1 MSQRSLVFRCVA
13 SVMTILL
20 IFPAGTSSRV
30 EAETLR
36 FPAVRDL
43 YVSSA
48 SGEEEGNNGASPR
61 LKVKGYQEFS
71 LLDFDL
77 SELRGRRIKEAKIGV
92 KLASEER
99 LRQVTVGSIVVPW
112 NEGDGTSYAKTPGAS
127 SFRWRETPSVPWS
140 DAVSDDVY
148 SDITS
153 VTFGEGGSFWASA
166 EASEPVDGWQ
176 TIPID
181 PRVAAARAV
190 GISTGFVFF
199 DDVGTELRRRGTDG
213 EEVEIRLFPNRFFYS
228 RDQNSASTPYLEV
241 VVEEEVSE
249 KLDQGKVAAPTE
261 LAARTD
267 GLPWGEVEISWT
279 APNPTSRRL
288 IGFRARI
295 DGVEVP
301 QSLIPAPKINGYAT
315 SRERYVARLS
325 NLGLKPGKPKKLEL
339 VAVDELG
346 GQSAPA
352 ALLFDVSDDK
362 PSDWNDLVGV
372 GKKRGRSGVASR
384 NGASKSQESA
394 KTERNKNDAASFK
407 NALPFLAGSKVAVL
421 HEFDKTTE
429 TGEAIPRRSENY
441 AASNAIWNARE
452 RRIDLAAARGEF
464 VGFQLAFEGEARKV
478 RAEIRWSRALTDG
491 NIRSS
496 VLSRETKKNARTTSR
511 SQDNGS
517 ESGPQATFYRLARVE
532 TPRGKIGD
540 PAIPFETL
548 ETDLNAGCDSI
559 YCELYVPKDAV
570 AGERRGTLRLTSD
583 GETLDLNIY
592 LTVWNFNIPNELSFL
607 PEMNCYSLPS
617 NELEYY
623 RLAQLHR
630 TYINRVPYSHRG
642 TVGDG
647 LAPKYDAA
655 TRSFDWR
662 DWDRRFG
669 SLFDGSAFADSPRG
683 ATPIEAFYLPFFE
696 NFPANIFEEYDE
708 TVRPVDAAFSEEY
721 KASFR
726 AALTDAAEHFAD
738 SGWSDSRFL
747 FYLNN
752 KMDYKRNGWS
762 RASSPWLLDEPASF
776 QDFTA
781 LRFFA
786 KQLEAA
792 LADANIAT
800 KSRNAKKNKS
810 NSSNARPIL
819 FRADISRPQWS
830 RDSLDG
836 LLDVNV
842 VGGDVFR
849 RYNRR
854 VMERRDRFGEL
865 VYAYGTTAAPE
876 LNGWQP
882 VAWALDA
889 WSRGADGIVPW
900 QTIGNDESWKNG
912 DELSLFYPATEESG
926 GKVVASIRLK
936 AYRRG
941 QQDVEYLTALCNAT
955 GRPRWDVAQA
965 LRKRFPLEV
974 RSTFRYSEDAGTQDY
989 PNFSPDEWERLRREI
1004 GAFLSETASF
1014 KK

>member
-1 MSQRSLVFRCVA
+1 MTRRWRLGVFRVVLIA
-13 SVMTILL
+13 AAWILS
-20 IFPAGTSSRV
+20 AGGTRARV

-71 LLDFDL
+71 LLDFNVA
-77 SELRGRRIKEAKIGV
+77 SLRGRRIKEAKIGV

-99 LRQVTVGSIVVPW
+99 LHQVTVGSIVVPW

-127 SFRWRETPSVPWS
+127 SFRWRANPNEPWS
-140 DAVSDDVY
+140 DAVSADVY

-153 VTFGEGGSFWASA
+153 VTFGEGGSFWSCD

-181 PRVAAARAV
+181 PRLVAARAV

-199 DDVGTELRRRGTDG
+199 DDVGTELIRRGADG

-241 VVEEEVSE
+241 VVDEEVEKKEKKSE
-249 KLDQGKVAAPTE
+249 RLAAPSE
-261 LAARTD
+261 LAVRTD
-267 GLPWGEVEISWT
+267 GLPWGEAEIAWT
-279 APNPTSRRL
+279 APSDAKRRI
-288 IGFRARI
+288 IGFQAQI
-295 DGVEVP
+295 DGVDVP

-315 SRERYVARLS
+315 PNERYVARLS
-325 NLGLKPGKPKKLEL
+325 NLGLKPGKTKKLEL

-346 GQSAPA
+346 ERSAPA
-352 ALLFDVSDDK
+352 TSRFDVSDDK
-362 PSDWNDLVGV
+362 PSDWNDLVVVKKGGTS
-372 GKKRGRSGVASR
+372 GKKTP
-384 NGASKSQESA
+384 SKVKRTS
-394 KTERNKNDAASFK
+394 NL
-407 NALPFLAGSKVAVL
+407 NAQFPRLAGSKVFVL
-421 HEFDKTTE
+421 NEFDKITE
-429 TGEAIPRRSENY
+429 TGELIPRRPDDY
-441 AASNAIWNARE
+441 KMSNAIWNARE
-452 RRIDLAAARGEF
+452 RQIDLAGARGEF
-464 VGFQLAFEGEARKV
+464 VGFQIAFDGDARKV
-478 RAEIRWSRALTDG
+478 RAAIRWNNNNVNKGKEIT
-491 NIRSS
+491 S
-496 VLSRETKKNARTTSR
+496 VEKDKRGKSAKPTPR
-511 SQDNGS
+511 
-517 ESGPQATFYRLARVE
+517 ATFYRLARVE
-532 TPRGKIGD
+532 TARGKIGD
-540 PAIPFETL
+540 PAIPFATSET
-548 ETDLNAGCDSI
+548 NVNSGCDAF
-559 YCELYVPKDAV
+559 YCELYVPKDAD
-570 AGERRGTLRLTSD
+570 AGERQGTLRLAAN
-583 GETLDLNIY
+583 GETLDLKIN
-592 LTVWNFNIPNELSFL
+592 LTVWNFNIPNKLSFL
-607 PEMNCYSLPS
+607 PEMNCYSLPE

-623 RLAQLHR
+623 KLAQLHR

-708 TVRPVDAAFSEEY
+708 NVRPVDAAFSDDY
-721 KASFR
+721 KKSLR
-726 AALTDAAEHFAD
+726 AALTAAAEHFVE
-738 SGWSDSRFL
+738 SGWNDSRFL

-786 KQLEAA
+786 SQLRLA
-792 LADANIAT
+792 LENVDVAT
-800 KSRNAKKNKS
+800 DGNKRRKTEVA
-810 NSSNARPIL
+810 SSNARPIL

-854 VMERRDRFGEL
+854 VMERRDRFDEL

-889 WSRGADGIVPW
+889 WTLGANGIVPW
-900 QTIGNDESWKNG
+900 QTIGNDESWKKG
-912 DELSLFYPATEESG
+912 DELSLFYPANEESG

-965 LRKRFPLEV
+965 LRKRLPLEA
-974 RSTFRYSEDAGTQDY
+974 RSTFRYAEDAGTQDY
-989 PNFSPDEWERLRREI
+989 PNFSSDEWERLRREI
-1004 GAFLSETASF
+1004 GAFLSETASS
-1014 KK
+1014 KE

>member
-1 MSQRSLVFRCVA
+1 MGIFRGVVLRTTTFFIA
-13 SVMTILL
+13 ITGVLGRL
-20 IFPAGTSSRV
+20 

-71 LLDFDL
+71 LLDFDVA
-77 SELRGRRIKEAKIGV
+77 SLRGRRIKEAKIGV

-99 LRQVTVGSIVVPW
+99 LHQVTVGSIVVPW
-112 NEGDGTSYAKTPGAS
+112 NEGDGAGYAKVEGAS
-127 SFRWRETPSVPWS
+127 SFRWRETPKIPWS
-140 DAVSDDVY
+140 DSVGVDVY

-153 VTFGEGGSFWASA
+153 VTFGEGGSCWACG
-166 EASEPVDGWQ
+166 EASDPVDGRQ
-176 TIPID
+176 TIASD
-181 PRVAAARAV
+181 PRLVVARAV
-190 GISTGFVFF
+190 GISTGFVLF
-199 DDVGTELRRRGTDG
+199 DDVGTELIRRGSDG

-241 VVEEEVSE
+241 VVEEEVE
-249 KLDQGKVAAPTE
+249 ENGTRRPTAPTE
-261 LAARTD
+261 LAVRTD
-267 GLPWGEVEISWT
+267 GLPWGEAEISWRASQT
-279 APNPTSRRL
+279 TRRRL
-288 IGFRARI
+288 VGFEAQI
-295 DGVEVP
+295 DGVAVP
-301 QSLIPAPKINGYAT
+301 QSMIPAPKINGYTA
-315 SRERYVARLS
+315 SSEVFIARLS
-325 NLGLKPGKPKKLEL
+325 NLGLKPGKTKKLEL

-346 GQSAPA
+346 ERSAPA
-352 ALLFDVSDDK
+352 TLRFDVSDDK
-362 PSDWNDLVGV
+362 PCDWNDLVAV
-372 GKKRGRSGVASR
+372 KGRSASVR
-384 NGASKSQESA
+384 KTSTKVNRGGASSVKSARLGNASPPML
-394 KTERNKNDAASFK
+394 AASK
-407 NALPFLAGSKVAVL
+407 IAVL
-421 HEFDKTTE
+421 NEFDKVDE
-429 TGEAIPRRSENY
+429 SGELIPRRPESY
-441 AASNAIWNARE
+441 ATSNVIWDARE
-452 RRIDLAAARGEF
+452 RRINLAAARGEF
-464 VGFQLAFEGEARKV
+464 IGFQLAFEGDAQKV
-478 RAEIRWSRALTDG
+478 RAEIRWNKTVNADQKRVSGKRNKGG
-491 NIRSS
+491 ND
-496 VLSRETKKNARTTSR
+496 AA
-511 SQDNGS
+511 
-517 ESGPQATFYRLARVE
+517 PQTAFYRLERVE
-532 TPRGKIGD
+532 TARGKVGD
-540 PAIPFETL
+540 PALPLATAEL
-548 ETDLNAGCDSI
+548 DVTDGRDAF
-559 YCELYVPKDAV
+559 YCELYVPNDAPT
-570 AGERRGTLRLTSD
+570 GERTGTLRLTAN
-583 GETLDLNIY
+583 GETLDLKIL

-655 TRSFDWR
+655 TRSFDWN

-669 SLFDGSAFADSPRG
+669 PLFDGSAFADSPRG

-708 TVRPVDAAFSEEY
+708 TARPVDAAFSDDY

-726 AALTDAAEHFAD
+726 KALADAAEHFTE
-738 SGWSDSRFL
+738 SGWNDSRFL

-786 KQLEAA
+786 SQLRLA
-792 LADANIAT
+792 LDDADMVTQGNGSVKT
-800 KSRNAKKNKS
+800 KNASAKT
-810 NSSNARPIL
+810 RPIL

-830 RDSLDG
+830 RDALDG

-842 VGGDVFR
+842 VGGDAFR

-854 VMERRDRFGEL
+854 VLERRDRFGEL
-865 VYAYGTTAAPE
+865 VYAYGTTAGPD

-889 WSRGADGIVPW
+889 WTLGADGIVPW
-900 QTIGNDESWKNG
+900 QTIGNDESWKKG
-912 DELSLFYPATEESG
+912 DELSLFYPATEKSG

-965 LRKRFPLEV
+965 LRKRLTLEA
-974 RSTFRYSEDAGTQDY
+974 RSTFRYAEDAGTQDY
-989 PNFSPDEWERLRREI
+989 PDFSSEDWERLRREI
-1004 GAFLSETASF
+1004 GAYLSEVASSNE
-1014 KK
+1014 

>member
-1 MSQRSLVFRCVA
+1 MTRRILALRGAVSTVA
-13 SVMTILL
+13 TFWILWT
-20 IFPAGTSSRV
+20 AAVARAET
-30 EAETLR
+30 ETLR

-43 YVSSA
+43 CVSSA
-48 SGEEEGNNGASPR
+48 SGEEDGNNGASPR

-71 LLDFDL
+71 LLDFDVAR
-77 SELRGRRIKEAKIGV
+77 LRGRRIKEAKIGV
-92 KLASEER
+92 KLSSEER
-99 LRQVTVGSIVVPW
+99 LHQVTVGSIVAPW
-112 NEGDGTSYAKTPGAS
+112 TEGDGASYAKTAGAS
-127 SFRWRETPSVPWS
+127 SFRWRANPNVPWS
-140 DAVSDDVY
+140 DAVENDVY

-153 VTFGEGGSFWASA
+153 VTFGEGGSFWACG
-166 EASEPVDGWQ
+166 EASEPIDGWQ

-181 PRVAAARAV
+181 PRLVAARAA

-199 DDVGTELRRRGTDG
+199 DDVGTELIRRGPNG

-228 RDQNSASTPYLEV
+228 RDQNNASAPYLEV
-241 VVEEEVSE
+241 IVEKEVKYAKEPTS
-249 KLDQGKVAAPTE
+249 APIG
-261 LAARTD
+261 LAARTE

-279 APNPTSRRL
+279 TPETTARRL
-288 IGFRARI
+288 VGFQARI
-295 DGVEVP
+295 DGVDVP
-301 QSLIPAPKINGYAT
+301 QSLIPAPKINGY
-315 SRERYVARLS
+315 SMSSERYVARLS
-325 NLGLKPGKPKKLEL
+325 RLGLKPGKTKKFEL

-346 GQSAPA
+346 ERSAPA
-352 ALLFDVSDDK
+352 TLRFDVSDDK
-362 PSDWNDLVGV
+362 PSDWKDLVAV
-372 GKKRGRSGVASR
+372 NKSSASQKKRA
-384 NGASKSQESA
+384 A
-394 KTERNKNDAASFK
+394 KTKPISDLNSDVDRDKSS
-407 NALPFLAGSKVAVL
+407 ALPTLAGTKVAVL
-421 HEFDKTTE
+421 NEFDKTTE
-429 TGEAIPRRSENY
+429 SGEAIPARSENY
-441 AASNAIWNARE
+441 TASNAIWNARE

-464 VGFQLAFEGEARKV
+464 VGFQLAFEGGARKV
-478 RAEIRWSRALTDG
+478 RGEIRWNKTVTGDKKTSSNVGASAKKSAKPTAQLKGKTDD
-491 NIRSS
+491 
-496 VLSRETKKNARTTSR
+496 AA
-511 SQDNGS
+511 
-517 ESGPQATFYRLARVE
+517 PQTAFYRLARVE
-532 TPRGKIGD
+532 TTRGKIGD
-540 PAIPFETL
+540 PAIPLETL
-548 ETDLNAGCDSI
+548 ETTVNAGRDAI
-559 YCELYVPKDAV
+559 YCEIYVPKDAV
-570 AGERRGTLRLTSD
+570 AGERRGTLRLTSN
-583 GETLDLNIY
+583 GETLDLKIC

-607 PEMNCYSLPS
+607 PEMNCYSLPA

-623 RLAQLHR
+623 KLAQLHR

-647 LAPKYDAA
+647 LAPKYDVA

-669 SLFDGSAFADSPRG
+669 PLFDGSAFADSPRG

-708 TVRPVDAAFSEEY
+708 TVRPVEAAFSDDY
-721 KASFR
+721 KTSLR
-726 AALTDAAEHFAD
+726 AALTAAAKHFSE
-738 SGWSDSRFL
+738 SGWDDSRFL

-786 KQLEAA
+786 SQLRQA
-792 LADANIAT
+792 LDDAKLAT
-800 KSRNAKKNKS
+800 KSNNARETQNVSPKT
-810 NSSNARPIL
+810 RPIL

-854 VMERRDRFGEL
+854 VLERRDRFGGL

-889 WSRGADGIVPW
+889 WSLGADGIVPW
-900 QTIGNDESWKNG
+900 QTIGNDESWKKG
-912 DELSLFYPATEESG
+912 DELSLFYPATKESG

-965 LRKRFPLEV
+965 LRKRLTLEA
-974 RSTFRYSEDAGTQDY
+974 RSTFRNAEDAGTQDY
-989 PNFSPDEWERLRREI
+989 PDFSPDEWERLRREI
-1004 GAFLSETASF
+1004 GAFLSETASS
-1014 KK
+1014 KE

>member
-1 MSQRSLVFRCVA
+1 MSQRWRLGGRRVVLIA
-13 SVMTILL
+13 TILL
-20 IFPAGTSSRV
+20 LCAVGTRGRV

-36 FPAVRDL
+36 FPAIRDL

-71 LLDFDL
+71 LLDFDVA
-77 SELRGRRIKEAKIGV
+77 SLRGRRIKEAKIGV

-99 LRQVTVGSIVVPW
+99 LHQVTVGSIVVPW

-127 SFRWRETPSVPWS
+127 SFRWRANPSVPWS
-140 DAVSDDVY
+140 DALDNDVY

-153 VTFGEGGSFWASA
+153 VTFGEGGTFWACG
-166 EASEPVDGWQ
+166 EASQPVDGWQ
-176 TIPID
+176 TIPVD
-181 PRVAAARAV
+181 PRLVAARAV

-199 DDVGTELRRRGTDG
+199 DDVGTELIRRGTDG

-241 VVEEEVSE
+241 VVDEEVGEKEKKSE
-249 KLDQGKVAAPTE
+249 RIAAPSKL
-261 LAARTD
+261 LAQTD

-279 APNPTSRRL
+279 ASSASERRI
-288 IGFRARI
+288 IGFQAQI
-295 DGVEVP
+295 DGVDVP
-301 QSLIPAPKINGYAT
+301 QSLIPAPKINGYST
-315 SRERYVARLS
+315 PSERYVARLS
-325 NLGLKPGKPKKLEL
+325 NLGLQPGKTKKLEL

-346 GQSAPA
+346 KRSAPA
-352 ALLFDVSDDK
+352 TLRFDVSNYK
-362 PSDWNDLVGV
+362 PSDWNDLVAV
-372 GKKRGRSGVASR
+372 KEEE
-384 NGASKSQESA
+384 ASKR
-394 KTERNKNDAASFK
+394 KTSSKVKQASNL
-407 NALPFLAGSKVAVL
+407 NALLPKLAGSKVAVL
-421 HEFDKTTE
+421 NEFDKITE
-429 TGEAIPRRSENY
+429 SGELIPTRSEGY
-441 AASNAIWNARE
+441 KTSNAIWNARE

-464 VGFQLAFEGEARKV
+464 VGFQIAFDGDARKV
-478 RAEIRWSRALTDG
+478 SAALRWGSVVNDSKTRGSVNDDNQKKRAITAPR
-491 NIRSS
+491 
-496 VLSRETKKNARTTSR
+496 
-511 SQDNGS
+511 
-517 ESGPQATFYRLARVE
+517 ATFYRLSRVE
-532 TPRGKIGD
+532 TARGKIGD
-540 PAIPFETL
+540 PAIPIATSEISV
-548 ETDLNAGCDSI
+548 NGGCDAI
-559 YCELYVPKDAV
+559 YCELYVPKDADV
-570 AGERRGTLRLTSD
+570 GERRGTLRLAAN
-583 GETLDLNIY
+583 GETLDLKIHLN
-592 LTVWNFNIPNELSFL
+592 VWNFVIPNELSFL
-607 PEMNCYSLPS
+607 PEMNCYSLPA

-623 RLAQLHR
+623 KMAQLHR

-708 TVRPVDAAFSEEY
+708 NVRPVDAAFSEDY
-721 KASFR
+721 KKSLR
-726 AALTDAAEHFAD
+726 AALTAAAEHFSE
-738 SGWSDSRFL
+738 SGWDSSRFL

-786 KQLEAA
+786 SQLRLA
-792 LADANIAT
+792 LEDFDDATESN
-800 KSRNAKKNKS
+800 KSRKMENASSKK
-810 NSSNARPIL
+810 RPIL

-849 RYNRR
+849 RYNYR
-854 VMERRDRFGEL
+854 VTERRNRFDEL

-876 LNGWQP
+876 SNGWQP

-889 WSRGADGIVPW
+889 WSLGADGIVPW
-900 QTIGNDESWKNG
+900 QTIGNDESWKKG

-955 GRPRWDVAQA
+955 GRPRWDVARA
-965 LRKRFPLEV
+965 LRKRLTLEA
-974 RSTFRYSEDAGTQDY
+974 RSTFRYAEDAGTQDY
-989 PNFSPDEWERLRREI
+989 PSFSSDEWERMRREI

-1014 KK
+1014 KE

>member
-1 MSQRSLVFRCVA
+1 MTRCILKWRGV
-13 SVMTILL
+13 VLKMTTCFILFSGAL
-20 IFPAGTSSRV
+20 SSV

-36 FPAVRDL
+36 FQAVRDL

-71 LLDFDL
+71 LLDFDVA
-77 SELRGRRIKEAKIGV
+77 SLRGRRIKEAKIGV
-92 KLASEER
+92 KLSSEER
-99 LRQVTVGSIVVPW
+99 LHQVTVGSIVAPW
-112 NEGDGTSYAKTPGAS
+112 REGDGTSYTKTAGAS
-127 SFRWRETPSVPWS
+127 SFRWRETPNVPWS
-140 DAVSDDVY
+140 DALGRDVY

-153 VTFGEGGSFWASA
+153 VTFGEGGSFWACG
-166 EASEPVDGWQ
+166 EAFEPADGWQ

-181 PRVAAARAV
+181 PRLVAARAA

-199 DDVGTELRRRGTDG
+199 DDVGTELIRRGADG
-213 EEVEIRLFPNRFFYS
+213 EDVEIRLFPNRFFYS
-228 RDQNSASTPYLEV
+228 RDQNNASAPYLEV
-241 VVEEEVSE
+241 VVEEEVNDAGPPS
-249 KLDQGKVAAPTE
+249 APVE

-279 APNPTSRRL
+279 ASKATSSRL
-288 IGFRARI
+288 IGFQARI
-295 DGVEVP
+295 DGVDVP
-301 QSLIPAPKINGYAT
+301 QTLIPAPKINGYST
-315 SRERYVARLS
+315 SSERYIARLS
-325 NLGLKPGKPKKLEL
+325 NLELKPGKTKKLEL

-346 GQSAPA
+346 ERSLPA
-352 ALLFDVSDDK
+352 TLRFDVSDDK
-362 PSDWNDLVGV
+362 TSDWNDLIAV
-372 GKKRGRSGVASR
+372 KKPSA
-384 NGASKSQESA
+384 AEKKTSA
-394 KTERNKNDAASFK
+394 KCKRISDSNEKNVRDK
-407 NALPFLAGSKVAVL
+407 NASLPTLAGSKIAVL
-421 HEFDKTTE
+421 NEFDKTTE
-429 TGEAIPRRSENY
+429 TGEAIPARPENY
-441 AASNAIWNARE
+441 TTSTAIWNARE

-464 VGFQLAFEGEARKV
+464 VGFQLAFEGDARKV
-478 RAEIRWSRALTDG
+478 RGEIRWSKTTTGDEKKTSDDVVA
-491 NIRSS
+491 
-496 VLSRETKKNARTTSR
+496 TKKSAEPT
-511 SQDNGS
+511 
-517 ESGPQATFYRLARVE
+517 PQLKRKNDDAAPQTAFYRLARVE

-540 PAIPFETL
+540 PAIPLERL
-548 ETDLNAGCDSI
+548 ETTVNAGRDAV
-559 YCELYVPKDAV
+559 YCEIYVPKDAV
-570 AGERRGTLRLTSD
+570 AGERRGTLRLTSN
-583 GETLDLNIY
+583 GETLDLKIN
-592 LTVWNFNIPNELSFL
+592 LTIWNFCIPNELSFL
-607 PEMNCYSLPS
+607 PEMNCYSLPA
-617 NELEYY
+617 NEIEYY
-623 RLAQLHR
+623 KLAQLHR

-669 SLFDGSAFADSPRG
+669 ALFDGSAFADSPRG

-708 TVRPVDAAFSEEY
+708 TVRPIEAGFSEDY
-721 KASFR
+721 KKSLR
-726 AALTDAAEHFAD
+726 AALTDAAEHFAEL
-738 SGWSDSRFL
+738 GWNDSRFL

-786 KQLEAA
+786 SQLRQA
-792 LADANIAT
+792 LEDAELAT
-800 KSRNAKKNKS
+800 NKNGTRKTKNGFS
-810 NSSNARPIL
+810 KARSIL

-842 VGGDVFR
+842 VAGDVFR
-849 RYNRR
+849 RYNYR
-854 VMERRDRFGEL
+854 VLERRDRFGEL
-865 VYAYGTTAAPE
+865 VYAYGTTVAPE

-889 WSRGADGIVPW
+889 WSLGADGIVPW
-900 QTIGNDESWKNG
+900 QTIGNDESWKKG

-955 GRPRWDVAQA
+955 GRPRWDVAPA
-965 LRKRFPLEV
+965 LRKRLTLEA
-974 RSTFRYSEDAGTQDY
+974 RSTFRYAEDAGTQDY
-989 PNFSPDEWERLRREI
+989 PDFSSDEWERMRREI
-1004 GAFLSETASF
+1004 GAFLSETPSS
-1014 KK
+1014 KE

>member
-1 MSQRSLVFRCVA
+1 MATAVLATWAAVR
-13 SVMTILL
+13 
-20 IFPAGTSSRV
+20 RV

-36 FPAVRDL
+36 FPAIRDL

-71 LLDFDL
+71 LLDFDVAK
-77 SELRGRRIKEAKIGV
+77 LRGRKIKKAKIGV

-99 LRQVTVGSIVVPW
+99 LHQVTVGSIVVPW
-112 NEGDGTSYAKTPGAS
+112 SEGDGTSYAKVSEAS
-127 SFRWRETPSVPWS
+127 SFRWRANPNVPWS
-140 DAVSDDVY
+140 DATDADVY

-153 VTFGEGGSFWASA
+153 VTFGEGGSFWASG
-166 EASEPVDGWQ
+166 EASEPLDGWQ

-181 PRVAAARAV
+181 PRLVAARAA

-199 DDVGTELRRRGTDG
+199 DDVGTELIRRGADG

-228 RDQNSASTPYLEV
+228 RDQNAASAPYLEV
-241 VVEEEVSE
+241 VVEEEVSAKDKRE
-249 KLDQGKVAAPTE
+249 KVAAPTG

-279 APNPTSRRL
+279 VPKTTSRRL
-288 IGFRARI
+288 IGFQARI
-295 DGVEVP
+295 DGVDVP
-301 QSLIPAPKINGYAT
+301 QSLIPAPKINGYLT
-315 SRERYVARLS
+315 SQERYVARLS
-325 NLGLKPGKPKKLEL
+325 NLGLKPGKPKKWEL

-346 GQSAPA
+346 ERSAPA
-352 ALLFDVSDDK
+352 SLRFDVSDDK
-362 PSDWNDLVGV
+362 PSFWNELVAV
-372 GKKRGRSGVASR
+372 KKSETAEGKT
-384 NGASKSQESA
+384 ASKVKRTS
-394 KTERNKNDAASFK
+394 DL
-407 NALPFLAGSKVAVL
+407 NAQLPMLAGSKVAVL
-421 HEFDKTTE
+421 NEFDKATE
-429 TGEAIPRRSENY
+429 TGELIPRRPENY
-441 AASNAIWNARE
+441 KASNAIWNARE

-464 VGFQLAFEGEARKV
+464 VGFQIAFDGDARKV
-478 RAEIRWSRALTDG
+478 RAAIRWNSNLNVGKEIIYVKDG
-491 NIRSS
+491 
-496 VLSRETKKNARTTSR
+496 KGKNAAKSTPRT
-511 SQDNGS
+511 
-517 ESGPQATFYRLARVE
+517 TFYRLARVE
-532 TPRGKIGD
+532 TARGKIGD
-540 PAIPFETL
+540 PAIPLATSEM
-548 ETDLNAGCDSI
+548 NVNGGCDAF
-559 YCELYVPKDAV
+559 YCELYVPQDAP
-570 AGERRGTLRLTSD
+570 AGEWSGTLRLTSD
-583 GETLDLNIY
+583 GETLDLKIN
-592 LTVWNFNIPNELSFL
+592 LDVWNFNIPNELSFL
-607 PEMNCYSLPS
+607 PEMNCYSLPA

-623 RLAQLHR
+623 KLAQLHR

-662 DWDRRFG
+662 DWDRRFD

-708 TVRPVDAAFSEEY
+708 TVRPVDAAFSDDY
-721 KASFR
+721 KKSLHG
-726 AALTDAAEHFAD
+726 ALKDAAQHFAE
-738 SGWSDSRFL
+738 SGWNDSRFL

-786 KQLEAA
+786 KQLDSA
-792 LADANIAT
+792 LTDAGFAT
-800 KSRNAKKNKS
+800 KGNKLAEKEGES
-810 NSSNARPIL
+810 GAASRPIL

-842 VGGDVFR
+842 VAGDVFR

-854 VMERRDRFGEL
+854 VLERRDRFGEL

-882 VAWALDA
+882 VAWSLDA
-889 WSRGADGIVPW
+889 WSLGADGIVPW

-912 DELSLFYPATEESG
+912 DELSLFYPATEEGG
-926 GKVVASIRLK
+926 GKVVASLRLK

-965 LRKRFPLEV
+965 LRKRLSLEA
-974 RSTFRYSEDAGTQDY
+974 RSTFRYAEDAGTQDY
-989 PNFSPDEWERLRREI
+989 PDFSSEEWERMRREI

-1014 KK
+1014 KE

>member
-1 MSQRSLVFRCVA
+1 MARRIFALRGVVLTMATFL
-13 SVMTILL
+13 ILST
-20 IFPAGTSSRV
+20 GTATSA
-30 EAETLR
+30 ETETLR
-36 FPAVRDL
+36 FQSVRDL

-71 LLDFDL
+71 LLDFDV
-77 SELRGRRIKEAKIGV
+77 SSLRGRRIKEARIGV
-92 KLASEER
+92 KLSSEER
-99 LRQVTVGSIVVPW
+99 LHQVTVGSIVAPW
-112 NEGDGTSYAKTPGAS
+112 NEGDGRSYDPTPGAS
-127 SFRWRETPSVPWS
+127 SFRWRANPNVPWT
-140 DAVSDDVY
+140 DAVGSDIY

-166 EASEPVDGWQ
+166 EASEPNDGWQ
-176 TIPID
+176 TIPVD
-181 PRVAAARAV
+181 PRLVAARAA

-199 DDVGTELRRRGTDG
+199 DDVGTALIRRGTDG

-228 RDQNSASTPYLEV
+228 RDQNSASAPYLEV
-241 VVEEEVSE
+241 VVEKEVSANKSKRE
-249 KLDQGKVAAPTE
+249 RVAAPAN

-267 GLPWGEVEISWT
+267 GLPWGEVELSWN
-279 APNPTSRRL
+279 APETTSCRL
-288 IGFRARI
+288 IGFEAKI

-301 QSLIPAPKINGYAT
+301 QTLIPAPKINGYET
-315 SRERYVARLS
+315 SSDCFIARLS
-325 NLGLKPGKPKKLEL
+325 NLGLKPGKMRKLEL

-346 GQSAPA
+346 ERSVPA
-352 ALLFDVSDDK
+352 TLRFDVSDDK
-362 PSDWNDLVGV
+362 PSRWNDLVNV
-372 GKKRGRSGVASR
+372 GKT
-384 NGASKSQESA
+384 GASA
-394 KTERNKNDAASFK
+394 K
-407 NALPFLAGSKVAVL
+407 NATIKEERTSNLSEKKMRGENATLPLLDGSKIAVL
-421 HEFDKTTE
+421 NEFDKITE
-429 TGEAIPRRSENY
+429 SGELIPKREKNY
-441 AASNAIWNARE
+441 AASNTIWEACE
-452 RRIDLAAARGEF
+452 RRISLAAARGEF
-464 VGFQLAFEGEARKV
+464 VGFQLAFDGDARKV
-478 RAEIRWSRALTDG
+478 RAEIRWDE
-491 NIRSS
+491 S
-496 VLSRETKKNARTTSR
+496 VNKYKTKVKGKIKEAAKGEKSAPR
-511 SQDNGS
+511 
-517 ESGPQATFYRLARVE
+517 ATFYRLARVE
-532 TPRGKIGD
+532 TARGKIVD
-540 PAIPFETL
+540 PAIPL
-548 ETDLNAGCDSI
+548 ETSEVNVNAGRDAI
-559 YCELYVPKDAV
+559 YCELYIPSNAA
-570 AGERRGTLRLTSD
+570 AGERRGTLRLTSN
-583 GETLDLNIY
+583 GETLDLKIE

-607 PEMNCYSLPS
+607 PEMNCYSLPA

-623 RLAQLHR
+623 KLAQLHR

-647 LAPKYDAA
+647 LAPKYDAES
-655 TRSFDWR
+655 RSFDWR

-669 SLFDGSAFADSPRG
+669 ALFDGSAFADSPRG

-708 TVRPVDAAFSEEY
+708 TVRPVDAAFSDDY
-721 KASFR
+721 KASLR
-726 AALTDAAEHFAD
+726 AALSEAAEHFVK
-738 SGWSDSRFL
+738 SGWNDSRFL

-786 KQLEAA
+786 SQLRLA
-792 LADANIAT
+792 LEDVDNAT
-800 KSRNAKKNKS
+800 KGNRTKKKKNAS
-810 NSSNARPIL
+810 LEARPIL

-849 RYNRR
+849 RYNSR
-854 VMERRDRFGEL
+854 VLERRDRFGEL

-889 WSRGADGIVPW
+889 WSFGADGIVPW
-900 QTIGNDESWKNG
+900 QTIGNEESWKKG
-912 DELSLFYPATEESG
+912 DELSLFYPATKESD

-965 LRKRFPLEV
+965 LRKRLTLEA
-974 RSTFRYSEDAGTQDY
+974 RSTFRYAEDAGTQDY
-989 PNFSPDEWERLRREI
+989 PDFSSDEWERMRREI
-1004 GAFLSETASF
+1004 GAFLSETAPS
-1014 KK
+1014 KE

>member
-1 MSQRSLVFRCVA
+1 MARCLLKSRLVA
-13 SVMTILL
+13 LGLAALL
-20 IFPAGTSSRV
+20 TLLTGSGRV

-36 FPAVRDL
+36 FQAVRDL

-71 LLDFDL
+71 LLDFDVAC
-77 SELRGRRIKEAKIGV
+77 LRGRRIKEARIGV

-99 LRQVTVGSIVVPW
+99 LHQVTVSSIVASW

-127 SFRWRETPSVPWS
+127 SFRWRETPNVTWS
-140 DAVSDDVY
+140 DSLGNNAY

-153 VTFGEGGSFWASA
+153 VTFGEGGSFWACD

-176 TIPID
+176 TIPVD
-181 PRVAAARAV
+181 PRLVAARAA
-190 GISTGFVFF
+190 GISTGFALF
-199 DDVGTELRRRGTDG
+199 DDVGTELIRRGTAG

-228 RDQNSASTPYLEV
+228 RDQNTASTPYLEV
-241 VVEEEVSE
+241 VVEEEV
-249 KLDQGKVAAPTE
+249 KDGKESARRAAPTE

-267 GLPWGEVEISWT
+267 GLPWGDVEISWKARQT
-279 APNPTSRRL
+279 TKRRL
-288 IGFRARI
+288 IGFEARI
-295 DGVEVP
+295 DGAKVP
-301 QSLIPAPKINGYAT
+301 QSMIPAPKINGYAT
-315 SRERYVARLS
+315 SSERFVARLT
-325 NLGLKPGKPKKLEL
+325 NLGLKPGKIKKLEL

-346 GQSAPA
+346 ERSVPA
-352 ALLFDVSDDK
+352 TLRFDVSDDK
-362 PSDWNDLVGV
+362 ASDWNDLVAGEKGGV
-372 GKKRGRSGVASR
+372 SKRGATDEMVPR
-384 NGASKSQESA
+384 GA
-394 KTERNKNDAASFK
+394 TP
-407 NALPFLAGSKVAVL
+407 LLAGAKVAVL
-421 HEFDKTTE
+421 NEFDKVTE
-429 TGEAIPRRSENY
+429 TGDSIPQRSENY
-441 AASNAIWNARE
+441 ATSNAIWNARE

-464 VGFQLAFEGEARKV
+464 IGFQLAFEGDARKV
-478 RAEIRWSRALTDG
+478 RAEIRWNQTATFDKIKTSNVGVPEKKSAK
-491 NIRSS
+491 SS
-496 VLSRETKKNARTTSR
+496 TELKEKTNETAPK
-511 SQDNGS
+511 
-517 ESGPQATFYRLARVE
+517 ATFYRLARVE
-532 TPRGKIGD
+532 TPRGDVGD
-540 PAIPFETL
+540 PAIPLATSEL
-548 ETDLNAGCDSI
+548 NVNAGRDAF
-559 YCELYVPKDAV
+559 YCELYVPKDAAV
-570 AGERRGTLRLTSD
+570 GKQNGTLRLTAN
-583 GETLDLNIY
+583 GETLDLKID

-607 PEMNCYSLPS
+607 PEMNCYSLPA

-623 RLAQLHR
+623 RLAQIHR

-708 TVRPVDAAFSEEY
+708 TARPVDAAFSEGY
-721 KASFR
+721 KKSLR
-726 AALTDAAEHFAD
+726 AALTDAAEHFVE
-738 SGWSDSRFL
+738 SGWNDSRFL

-786 KQLEAA
+786 SQLRLALEDAGVATGSSKTQKAA
-792 LADANIAT
+792 NG
-800 KSRNAKKNKS
+800 
-810 NSSNARPIL
+810 SSEARPIL

-849 RYNRR
+849 RYNSR
-854 VMERRDRFGEL
+854 VLERRDRFGEL

-882 VAWALDA
+882 VAWTLDA
-889 WSRGADGIVPW
+889 WSLGADGIVPW
-900 QTIGNDESWKNG
+900 QTIGNDESWKKG
-912 DELSLFYPATEESG
+912 DELSLFYPATEESD
-926 GKVVASIRLK
+926 GKFVASIRLK

-965 LRKRFPLEV
+965 LRKRLTLEA
-974 RSTFRYSEDAGTQDY
+974 RSSFRYAEDAGTQDY
-989 PNFSPDEWERLRREI
+989 PNFSSDEWERMRREI
-1004 GAFLSETASF
+1004 GAFLSEVASS
-1014 KK
+1014 KE

>member
-1 MSQRSLVFRCVA
+1 MTRCTSRWRGVVLNMTTCFVLFSGALRS
-13 SVMTILL
+13 
-20 IFPAGTSSRV
+20 V

-36 FPAVRDL
+36 FQAVRDL

-71 LLDFDL
+71 LLDFDVA
-77 SELRGRRIKEAKIGV
+77 SLRGRRIKEAKIGV
-92 KLASEER
+92 KLSSEER
-99 LRQVTVGSIVVPW
+99 LRQVTVGSIVAAW
-112 NEGDGTSYAKTPGAS
+112 REGDGTSYTKTAGAS
-127 SFRWRETPSVPWS
+127 SFRWRETPNVPWA
-140 DAVSDDVY
+140 DGVSDDVY

-153 VTFGEGGSFWASA
+153 VTFGEGGSFWACG

-181 PRVAAARAV
+181 PRLVAARAS

-199 DDVGTELRRRGTDG
+199 DDVGTELIRRGEDG

-228 RDQNSASTPYLEV
+228 RDQNKASAPYLEV
-241 VVEEEVSE
+241 VVEENVSDA
-249 KLDQGKVAAPTE
+249 KKPTPAPTA
-261 LAARTD
+261 LAYCVE
-267 GLPWGEVEISWT
+267 GLPRGEVEISWE
-279 APNPTSRRL
+279 APSVAQCRI
-288 IGFRARI
+288 IGFLAKI
-295 DGVEVP
+295 DGVVVP

-315 SRERYVARLS
+315 STERYVARLS
-325 NLGLKPGKPKKLEL
+325 NLGLKPGKMKTFEL
-339 VAVDELG
+339 RAVDELG
-346 GQSAPA
+346 ERSVPA
-352 ALLFDVSDDK
+352 TLQFDVSGDK
-362 PSDWNDLVGV
+362 PSDWNDLVAIKKND
-372 GKKRGRSGVASR
+372 GKKISTKGDILPLKKKMSPRSVLGE
-384 NGASKSQESA
+384 SQVS
-394 KTERNKNDAASFK
+394 
-407 NALPFLAGSKVAVL
+407 VL
-421 HEFDKTTE
+421 NEFDKTTE
-429 TGEAIPRRSENY
+429 SGELIPKRPENY
-441 AASNAIWNARE
+441 KESNAIWNARE

-464 VGFQLAFEGEARKV
+464 VGFQLLFEGSERKV
-478 RAEIRWSRALTDG
+478 RAELRWDKNATSYKSV
-491 NIRSS
+491 SS
-496 VLSRETKKNARTTSR
+496 VKNSTPET
-511 SQDNGS
+511 
-517 ESGPQATFYRLARVE
+517 TFYRFARVE
-532 TPRGKIGD
+532 TARGKICD
-540 PAIPFETL
+540 PAIPL
-548 ETDLNAGCDSI
+548 ESKEIVLNDGCDAI
-559 YCELYVPKDAV
+559 YCEIYVPKDAV
-570 AGERRGTLRLTSD
+570 AGERLGTLRLTSN
-583 GETLDLNIY
+583 GETLDLKIN
-592 LTVWNFNIPNELSFL
+592 LTVWNFNIPNELNFL
-607 PEMNCYSLPS
+607 PEMNCYSLPA

-623 RLAQLHR
+623 KLAQLHR

-669 SLFDGSAFADSPRG
+669 ALFDGSAFADSPRG

-708 TVRPVDAAFSEEY
+708 TVRPVEAGFSDDY
-721 KASFR
+721 KKSLR
-726 AALTDAAEHFAD
+726 AALTDAAEHFAEL
-738 SGWSDSRFL
+738 GWNDSRFL

-786 KQLEAA
+786 SQLRQA
-792 LADANIAT
+792 LEEGEFAT
-800 KSRNAKKNKS
+800 NGNGTRKTKNGFSK
-810 NSSNARPIL
+810 ARPIL

-842 VGGDVFR
+842 VAGDVFR
-849 RYNRR
+849 RYNGR
-854 VMERRDRFGEL
+854 VLERRDRFGEL
-865 VYAYGTTAAPE
+865 IYAYGTTAAPE

-889 WSRGADGIVPW
+889 WSLGADGIVPW
-900 QTIGNDESWKNG
+900 QAIGNDESWKKG

-965 LRKRFPLEV
+965 LRKRLTLEA
-974 RSTFRYSEDAGTQDY
+974 RSTFRYAEDAGTQDY
-989 PNFSPDEWERLRREI
+989 PDFSSDEWERMRREI
-1004 GAFLSETASF
+1004 GAFLSETASS
-1014 KK
+1014 KE

>member
-1 MSQRSLVFRCVA
+1 MRRSLW
-13 SVMTILL
+13 ILREIALKTTFL
-20 IFPAGTSSRV
+20 IFLASACPV

-36 FPAVRDL
+36 FQSVRDL
-43 YVSSA
+43 YLSSA
-48 SGEEEGNNGASPR
+48 PGEEEGNNGASPR

-71 LLDFDL
+71 LLDFDVE
-77 SELRGRRIKEAKIGV
+77 SLRGRRIKEAKIGV
-92 KLASEER
+92 KLASDER
-99 LRQVTVGSIVVPW
+99 LHQVTVGSIVVPW
-112 NEGDGTSYAKTPGAS
+112 NEGDGTNYAKVAGAS
-127 SFRWRETPSVPWS
+127 SFRWRANPNVPWS
-140 DAVSDDVY
+140 DALADDVY

-153 VTFGEGGSFWASA
+153 VTFGEGGSFWACG

-176 TIPID
+176 TISID
-181 PRVAAARAV
+181 PRLVAARAA
-190 GISTGFVFF
+190 GISTGFAFF
-199 DDVGTELRRRGTDG
+199 DDVGTELIRRGPDG
-213 EEVEIRLFPNRFFYS
+213 EEVEIRLFPNRLFFS

-241 VVEEEVSE
+241 VVDEEV
-249 KLDQGKVAAPTE
+249 KVNERLAAPNG
-261 LAARTD
+261 LVARTD
-267 GLPWGEVEISWT
+267 SLPYGEVEISWRSPQT
-279 APNPTSRRL
+279 TERRL
-288 IGFRARI
+288 IGFEARI
-295 DGVEVP
+295 DGVAVP
-301 QSLIPAPKINGYAT
+301 QSMIPAPKINGYTT
-315 SRERYVARLS
+315 SSETYVARLS
-325 NLGLKPGKPKKLEL
+325 NLGLQPGKTKKLEL

-346 GQSAPA
+346 ERSVPA
-352 ALLFDVSDDK
+352 TLRFDVSDVK
-362 PSDWNDLVGV
+362 LSDWKDLVAL
-372 GKKRGRSGVASR
+372 KKDG
-384 NGASKSQESA
+384 GALEKTSSSKQTLTPNAKQLREQKKATADSA
-394 KTERNKNDAASFK
+394 TPSI
-407 NALPFLAGSKVAVL
+407 AGSKIAVL
-421 HEFDKTTE
+421 NEFDKFNE
-429 TGEAIPRRSENY
+429 AGELIPRRSKDY
-441 AASNAIWNARE
+441 TASNAIWNAGE

-464 VGFQLAFEGEARKV
+464 IGFQLAFDGDARKV
-478 RAEIRWSRALTDG
+478 NAEIRWSKTVNSG
-491 NIRSS
+491 EIRTS
-496 VLSRETKKNARTTSR
+496 VKAKKNEKGTDST
-511 SQDNGS
+511 
-517 ESGPQATFYRLARVE
+517 PKTTFYRLARVE
-532 TPRGKIGD
+532 TARGKVGD
-540 PAIPFETL
+540 PALPLATAEL
-548 ETDLNAGCDSI
+548 DVSAGRDAF
-559 YCELYVPKDAV
+559 YCELYVPQNAPV
-570 AGERRGTLRLTSD
+570 GERRGTLRLTAN
-583 GETLDLNIY
+583 GETLDLKIY
-592 LTVWNFNIPNELSFL
+592 LTVWNFNIPSKLSFL
-607 PEMNCYSLPS
+607 PEMNCYSLPA

-647 LAPKYDAA
+647 LAPKYD
-655 TRSFDWR
+655 TKSRSFDWN

-708 TVRPVDAAFSEEY
+708 TVCPVDAAFTDDY
-721 KASFR
+721 KKSLR
-726 AALTDAAEHFAD
+726 KALADAAEHFSE
-738 SGWSDSRFL
+738 SGWKDSRFL

-786 KQLEAA
+786 SQLRLA
-792 LADANIAT
+792 LKEVETST
-800 KSRNAKKNKS
+800 KNNGTRKEKNA
-810 NSSNARPIL
+810 SSEARPIL

-854 VMERRDRFGEL
+854 VLERRDRFGEL

-889 WSRGADGIVPW
+889 WTLGADGIVPW
-900 QTIGNDESWKNG
+900 QTIGNDESWKKG

-941 QQDVEYLTALCNAT
+941 EQDVEYLTALCKAT

-965 LRKRFPLEV
+965 LRKRLTLEA
-974 RSTFRYSEDAGTQDY
+974 RSTFRYAEDAGTQDY
-989 PNFSPDEWERLRREI
+989 PDFSPDEWERLRREI
-1004 GAFLSETASF
+1004 GAFLSEVASF
-1014 KK
+1014 KE

>member
-1 MSQRSLVFRCVA
+1 MLRILLKLRNVVLGT
-13 SVMTILL
+13 TILML
-20 IFPAGTSSRV
+20 WAGAALRV
-30 EAETLR
+30 EAKTLR
-36 FPAVRDL
+36 FQAVRDL

-71 LLDFDL
+71 LLDFDVA
-77 SELRGRRIKEAKIGV
+77 ELRGLRIKEAKIAV

-112 NEGDGTSYAKTPGAS
+112 NEGDGTSYAKIPGAS
-127 SFRWRETPSVPWS
+127 SFRWRETPNVPWAYS
-140 DAVSDDVY
+140 TNSDVY

-153 VTFGEGGSFWASA
+153 VTFGEGGSFWASG
-166 EASEPVDGWQ
+166 EASEPIDGWQ
-176 TIPID
+176 TIPVD
-181 PRVAAARAV
+181 PRVVAARAA

-199 DDVGTELRRRGTDG
+199 DDVGTELARRGADG

-241 VVEEEVSE
+241 VVDEEVKE
-249 KLDQGKVAAPTE
+249 TGKKRKGPAPPAE
-261 LAARTD
+261 LVARTD
-267 GLPWGEVEISWT
+267 GLPFGEAEIIWSYPET
-279 APNPTSRRL
+279 TGCRIIA
-288 IGFRARI
+288 FQARI
-295 DGVEVP
+295 DGKEVP
-301 QSLIPAPKINGYAT
+301 QSLIPAPKINGYSTA
-315 SRERYVARLS
+315 SERYIARLN
-325 NLGLKPGKPKKLEL
+325 NLGLKPGKSKKLEL

-346 GQSAPA
+346 ERSAPA
-352 ALLFDVSDDK
+352 ILRFDVSDDK
-362 PSDWNDLVGV
+362 PSDWSDLVAV
-372 GKKRGRSGVASR
+372 GKRGAT
-384 NGASKSQESA
+384 K
-394 KTERNKNDAASFK
+394 RNKGGTTTEL
-407 NALPFLAGSKVAVL
+407 NATLPVLAGTKVAVL
-421 HEFDKTTE
+421 NEFDKTTE
-429 TGEAIPRRSENY
+429 SGELIPRRPESY
-441 AASNAIWNARE
+441 ATSNAIWNARE
-452 RRIDLAAARGEF
+452 RQINLAAARGEF
-464 VGFQLAFEGEARKV
+464 IGFQLAFKGDARKI
-478 RAEIRWSRALTDG
+478 RAEIHWSKTVNNEKTSVSVKKKTSNEGA
-491 NIRSS
+491 SS
-496 VLSRETKKNARTTSR
+496 AEKSKEKIGTAPR
-511 SQDNGS
+511 
-517 ESGPQATFYRLARVE
+517 ATFYRLAQVE
-532 TPRGKIGD
+532 TSRGKIGD
-540 PAIPFETL
+540 PAIPFETS
-548 ETDLNAGCDSI
+548 EMNVSAGNDAV
-559 YCELYVPKDAV
+559 YCEIYVPQNAA
-570 AGERRGTLRLTSD
+570 AGQRRGTLRLTSG
-583 GETLDLNIY
+583 GETLDLKIV

-607 PEMNCYSLPS
+607 PEMNCYSLPA

-623 RLAQLHR
+623 RMAQLHR

-655 TRSFDWR
+655 TRAFDWTE
-662 DWDRRFG
+662 WDRRFG
-669 SLFDGSAFADSPRG
+669 ALFDGSAFADSPRG

-708 TVRPVDAAFSEEY
+708 TVRPVEAAFSENY
-721 KASFR
+721 KTSLR
-726 AALTDAAEHFAD
+726 NALADAAEHFVQ

-786 KQLEAA
+786 SQLRLALEEA
-792 LADANIAT
+792 DFAT
-800 KSRNAKKNKS
+800 KSNGTRKKNA
-810 NSSNARPIL
+810 SSETRPIL

-854 VMERRDRFGEL
+854 VMERRDRFNEL

-889 WSRGADGIVPW
+889 WTLGADGIVPW
-900 QTIGNDESWKNG
+900 QTIGNDESWKKG

-965 LRKRFPLEV
+965 LRRRFPLEA

-1004 GAFLSETASF
+1004 GAFLSETASS
-1014 KK
+1014 KE

>member
-1 MSQRSLVFRCVA
+1 MSQHWRFGGRRVVLIA
-13 SVMTILL
+13 TTLL
-20 IFPAGTSSRV
+20 LCAVGTRVRV

-36 FPAVRDL
+36 FPAIRDL

-71 LLDFDL
+71 LLDFDVA
-77 SELRGRRIKEAKIGV
+77 SLRGRRIKEAKIGV

-99 LRQVTVGSIVVPW
+99 LHQVTVGSIVVPW
-112 NEGDGTSYAKTPGAS
+112 NEGDGTSYSKTPGAS
-127 SFRWRETPSVPWS
+127 SFRWRANPSVPWS
-140 DAVSDDVY
+140 DALGNGVY

-153 VTFGEGGSFWASA
+153 VTFGEGGSFWACD
-166 EASEPVDGWQ
+166 EASNPVDGWQ
-176 TIPID
+176 TIPVD
-181 PRVAAARAV
+181 PRLVAARAV

-199 DDVGTELRRRGTDG
+199 DDVGTELIRRGTDG

-241 VVEEEVSE
+241 VVDEEVGEIGKKSE
-249 KLDQGKVAAPTE
+249 RLAAPSKL
-261 LAARTD
+261 LAQTD
-267 GLPWGEVEISWT
+267 GLPWGEVKISWS
-279 APNPTSRRL
+279 ASSAAERRI
-288 IGFRARI
+288 IGFQAQI
-295 DGVEVP
+295 DGVDVP
-301 QSLIPAPKINGYAT
+301 QSLMPAPKINGYTT
-315 SRERYVARLS
+315 SNERYIARLS
-325 NLGLKPGKPKKLEL
+325 NLGLKPGKTKKLEL

-346 GQSAPA
+346 ERSAPA
-352 ALLFDVSDDK
+352 TLRFDVSDDK
-362 PSDWNDLVGV
+362 SIDWNDLVAVENGEASERKTSSKV
-372 GKKRGRSGVASR
+372 KRIS
-384 NGASKSQESA
+384 NL
-394 KTERNKNDAASFK
+394 
-407 NALPFLAGSKVAVL
+407 NAQLPRLAGSKIAVL
-421 HEFDKTTE
+421 NEFDKMTE
-429 TGEAIPRRSENY
+429 TGELIPPRPEGY
-441 AASNAIWNARE
+441 KTTNAIWNARE

-464 VGFQLAFEGEARKV
+464 VGFQIAFEGDARKV
-478 RAEIRWSRALTDG
+478 SAVIRWDNDG
-491 NIRSS
+491 TNGKERTS
-496 VLSRETKKNARTTSR
+496 VKRDKKEKSAKTTPR
-511 SQDNGS
+511 
-517 ESGPQATFYRLARVE
+517 ATFYRLARVE
-532 TPRGKIGD
+532 TAHGKIGD
-540 PAIPFETL
+540 PAVPFATSET
-548 ETDLNAGCDSI
+548 TVNDGCDAF
-559 YCELYVPKDAV
+559 YCELYVPQDAD
-570 AGERRGTLRLTSD
+570 AGKRQGTLRLTAN
-583 GETLDLNIY
+583 GETLDLKIHLN
-592 LTVWNFNIPNELSFL
+592 VWKFIIPNKLSFL
-607 PEMNCYSLPS
+607 PEMNCYSLPA

-623 RLAQLHR
+623 RLAQIHR

-655 TRSFDWR
+655 KRSFDWR

-669 SLFDGSAFADSPRG
+669 PLFDGSAFADSPRG

-708 TVRPVDAAFSEEY
+708 TVRSVEAAFSDDY
-721 KASFR
+721 KKSLR
-726 AALTDAAEHFAD
+726 AALTAAAEHFSE
-738 SGWSDSRFL
+738 SGWDDSRFL

-762 RASSPWLLDEPASF
+762 CASSPWLLDEPASF

-786 KQLEAA
+786 KQLDLALTDAGFATNNNKLAEKEGESGAA
-792 LADANIAT
+792 
-800 KSRNAKKNKS
+800 S
-810 NSSNARPIL
+810 RPIL

-842 VGGDVFR
+842 VAGDVFR
-849 RYNRR
+849 RYNAR
-854 VMERRDRFGEL
+854 VLERRDRFGEL

-889 WSRGADGIVPW
+889 WSLGADGIVPW
-900 QTIGNDESWKNG
+900 QTIGNDESWKKS

-965 LRKRFPLEV
+965 LRKRLTLEA
-974 RSTFRYSEDAGTQDY
+974 RSTFRYAEDAGTQDY
-989 PNFSPDEWERLRREI
+989 PNFSSDEWERMRREI
-1004 GAFLSETASF
+1004 GAFLSETASSNE
-1014 KK
+1014 

>member
-1 MSQRSLVFRCVA
+1 MAQRWRLGVWRVVLA
-13 SVMTILL
+13 TTLILS
-20 IFPAGTSSRV
+20 AGGTQGRV

-71 LLDFDL
+71 LLDFDVA
-77 SELRGRRIKEAKIGV
+77 SLRGRRIKEAKIGV

-99 LRQVTVGSIVVPW
+99 LRQVTVSSIVVPW

-127 SFRWRETPSVPWS
+127 SFRWRENPNVPWS
-140 DAVSDDVY
+140 DAVEDDVY

-153 VTFGEGGSFWASA
+153 VTFGEGGSFWSCG
-166 EASEPVDGWQ
+166 EASQPVDGWQ
-176 TIPID
+176 TIPVD
-181 PRVAAARAV
+181 PRLVAARAA
-190 GISTGFVFF
+190 GISTGFAFF
-199 DDVGTELRRRGTDG
+199 DDVGTELVRRGADG

-241 VVEEEVSE
+241 VVDEEVEE
-249 KLDQGKVAAPTE
+249 KEKKSGRLAAPLE

-267 GLPWGEVEISWT
+267 DLPWGEVEISWT
-279 APNPTSRRL
+279 VPKTTSRRL
-288 IGFRARI
+288 LGFLARI
-295 DGVEVP
+295 DGVDVP
-301 QSLIPAPKINGYAT
+301 QSLIPAPKINGYST
-315 SRERYVARLS
+315 SQERYVARLS
-325 NLGLKPGKPKKLEL
+325 NLGLKPGKSKNLEL
-339 VAVDELG
+339 IAVDELG
-346 GQSAPA
+346 ERSAPA
-352 ALLFDVSDDK
+352 TLRFDVSDDK
-362 PSDWNDLVGV
+362 PSDWNDLVAV
-372 GKKRGRSGVASR
+372 KKSEA
-384 NGASKSQESA
+384 
-394 KTERNKNDAASFK
+394 TERKKTSKVKRASEA
-407 NALPFLAGSKVAVL
+407 NAKLPELAGSKVAVL
-421 HEFDKTTE
+421 NEFDKTTE
-429 TGEAIPRRSENY
+429 AGELIPRRPEDY
-441 AASNAIWNARE
+441 KTSNAIWNACE

-464 VGFQLAFEGEARKV
+464 VGFQIAFDGDARKV
-478 RAEIRWSRALTDG
+478 RAAIRWNSAL
-491 NIRSS
+491 NNVKERVS
-496 VLSRETKKNARTTSR
+496 VKNNLRKNGAKSTPRT
-511 SQDNGS
+511 
-517 ESGPQATFYRLARVE
+517 AFYRLAQVE
-532 TPRGKIGD
+532 TARGKIGD
-540 PAIPFETL
+540 PAIPLATSEMNV
-548 ETDLNAGCDSI
+548 NAGCNSV
-559 YCELYVPKDAV
+559 YCEIYVPQDAD
-570 AGERRGTLRLTSD
+570 AGERQGTLRLTAT
-583 GETLDLNIY
+583 GETLDLKIN

-607 PEMNCYSLPS
+607 PEMNCYSLPA

-623 RLAQLHR
+623 KLAQLHR

-696 NFPANIFEEYDE
+696 NFPANIFKEYDE
-708 TVRPVDAAFSEEY
+708 NVRPVDAAFSDDY
-721 KASFR
+721 KASLR
-726 AALTDAAEHFAD
+726 AALSDAAKHFAE
-738 SGWSDSRFL
+738 SGWNDSRFL

-786 KQLEAA
+786 KQLDLALTDAGFAMNSNKLAEKENESDAA
-792 LADANIAT
+792 
-800 KSRNAKKNKS
+800 S
-810 NSSNARPIL
+810 RPIL

-842 VGGDVFR
+842 VAGDVFR
-849 RYNRR
+849 RYNDR
-854 VMERRDRFGEL
+854 VLERRDRFGEL

-889 WSRGADGIVPW
+889 WSLGADGIVPW
-900 QTIGNDESWKNG
+900 QTIGNDESWKKG

-965 LRKRFPLEV
+965 LRKRLALEA
-974 RSTFRYSEDAGTQDY
+974 RSTFRYAEDAGTQDY
-989 PNFSPDEWERLRREI
+989 PDFSSDEWERLRREI
-1004 GAFLSETASF
+1004 GAFLSEVASS
-1014 KK
+1014 KE

>member
-1 MSQRSLVFRCVA
+1 MERCFKKRRIVA
-13 SVMTILL
+13 LVMTVGVLL
-20 IFPAGTSSRV
+20 AGTAKRV

-71 LLDFDL
+71 LLDFDVA
-77 SELRGRRIKEAKIGV
+77 SLRGRRIKEAKIGV

-99 LRQVTVGSIVVPW
+99 LHQVTVGSIVVPW
-112 NEGDGTSYAKTPGAS
+112 NEGEGTSYAKVDGAS
-127 SFRWRETPSVPWS
+127 SFRWRANPNVPWS
-140 DAVSDDVY
+140 DALGNDVY

-153 VTFGEGGSFWASA
+153 VTFGEGGSFWACG
-166 EASEPVDGWQ
+166 EATEPSDGWQ
-176 TIPID
+176 TIPVD
-181 PRVAAARAV
+181 PRLVAARAA

-199 DDVGTELRRRGTDG
+199 DDVGTELARRGADG
-213 EEVEIRLFPNRFFYS
+213 EEVEIRLFPNRLFYS
-228 RDQNSASTPYLEV
+228 RDQNTASTPYLEV
-241 VVEEEVSE
+241 VVEEEVE
-249 KLDQGKVAAPTE
+249 ANERLAAPTK

-267 GLPWGEVEISWT
+267 GLPWGEVEISWR
-279 APNPTSRRL
+279 APKATSRRL
-288 IGFRARI
+288 IGFEAQI
-295 DGVEVP
+295 DGVAAP
-301 QSLIPAPKINGYAT
+301 QSMIPAPKINGYAT
-315 SRERYVARLS
+315 SPDTYVARLR
-325 NLGLKPGKPKKLEL
+325 NLGLEPGKNKKFEL

-346 GQSAPA
+346 ERSAPA
-352 ALLFDVSDDK
+352 TLRFDVSNVK
-362 PSDWNDLVGV
+362 FSEWNDLVAVKKGGV
-372 GKKRGRSGVASR
+372 SARKATSSR
-384 NGASKSQESA
+384 QEILTANAKQVRELKEEATDGAVPSI
-394 KTERNKNDAASFK
+394 
-407 NALPFLAGSKVAVL
+407 AGSKVAVL
-421 HEFDKTTE
+421 NEFDKIAE
-429 TGEAIPRRSENY
+429 TGELIPRRPKNY
-441 AASNAIWNARE
+441 TTSNAVWNARE

-464 VGFQLAFEGEARKV
+464 IGFQLAFDGEARKIN
-478 RAEIRWSRALTDG
+478 AEIRWSGTING
-491 NIRSS
+491 GKNKTS
-496 VLSRETKKNARTTSR
+496 VKREKSAKSV
-511 SQDNGS
+511 
-517 ESGPQATFYRLARVE
+517 PQTTFYRLARVE
-532 TPRGKIGD
+532 TARGKVGD
-540 PAIPFETL
+540 PALPLATS
-548 ETDLNAGCDSI
+548 DLNVSEGFDAF
-559 YCELYVPKDAV
+559 YCELYIPQDAPV
-570 AGERRGTLRLTSD
+570 GERKGVLRLTAN
-583 GETLDLNIY
+583 GETLDLKIN

-607 PEMNCYSLPS
+607 PEMNCYSLPA

-623 RLAQLHR
+623 RMAQLHR
-630 TYINRVPYSHRG
+630 TYVNRVPYSHRG

-655 TRSFDWR
+655 MRSFDWR

-669 SLFDGSAFADSPRG
+669 PLFDGSAFADSPRG

-708 TVRPVDAAFSEEY
+708 KVRPVDAAFSDDY
-721 KASFR
+721 KTSLR
-726 AALTDAAEHFAD
+726 AALTDAAEHFSE
-738 SGWSDSRFL
+738 SGWNDSRFL

-786 KQLEAA
+786 SQLRLA
-792 LADANIAT
+792 LEDAELAT
-800 KSRNAKKNKS
+800 KDNGTRKAKNA
-810 NSSNARPIL
+810 SSETRPIL

-842 VGGDVFR
+842 VGGGVFR
-849 RYNRR
+849 DYNSR
-854 VMERRDRFGEL
+854 VLERRDRFGEL

-882 VAWALDA
+882 VAWSLDA
-889 WSRGADGIVPW
+889 WTLGADGIVPW
-900 QTIGNDESWKNG
+900 QTIGNDESWKKG

-941 QQDVEYLTALCNAT
+941 QQDVEYLTALCRAT

-965 LRKRFPLEV
+965 LRKRLTLEA
-974 RSTFRYSEDAGTQDY
+974 RSTFRSSEDAGTQDY
-989 PNFSPDEWERLRREI
+989 PEFSSDEWERLRREI
-1004 GAFLSETASF
+1004 GAFLSENASS
-1014 KK
+1014 KE